1 MFTFLKDVKI
11 GTRISLS
18 LVLPLVGLLLFSGYT
33 AAINFKTASEMGEL
47 RELALLAP
55 TISALV
61 HEMQKERGASAG
73 FIGSKGTKFTKK
85 LPDQRKL
92 TDARRASLSEAF
104 QAFDASAYGAGL
116 AGKMDLALK
125 ALSGLDGTRKEVS
138 ALAITVPGMAKYY
151 TGTIAKLLS
160 IVEEMALISTNA
172 EVTNAITAYTSFL
185 QGKERAGIER
195 AMGSAGFSAGEF
207 KPVVY
212 RKFLQLIAMQNT
224 FLGVFDIYATSG
236 QKAFLKSTVVG
247 EAVDEVGRMRKVAIE
262 SSVTGTTEGIEGP
275 YWFDTIT
282 KKINLLKKVEDRI
295 GADLRQTAAGIQDE
309 ARNTFYTLTIANIV
323 LLVVTLAIVVF
334 IVGGITGPIGRLT
347 GAMTQLADGN
357 NEVDVP
363 SLGNKDEVGMMAAAV
378 EVFKENAIE
387 RRRLENEQE
396 AMKKRAEEEKR
407 ETMNR
412 MADEFDSTVGGVVK
426 AVSAASTEMQSTANS
441 LSATA
446 EETSVQS
453 TAVAAAAEQASV
465 NVQTVAAAAEELS
478 ASVNEIARQVAKSTQ
493 IASGAVKE
501 AENTNE
507 SVQGLEEGSRRIGEV
522 VALITDIANQT
533 NLLAL
538 NATIEAARAGEAG
551 KGFAVVASEVKNLA
565 NQTAK
570 ATEEISAQIG
580 DIQNATQAAVGAI
593 GNIGRIIGEINE
605 ITSTIAAAVEEQ
617 DAATQEIARN
627 VEQASAGT
635 AEVTTNISGVSQAAN
650 DTSAASAQLL
660 QSTEELSTQSM
671 LLQQEVNAFIAKVR
685 ST

>member
-92 TDARRASLSEAF
+92 TDAGRASLSEAF

-125 ALSGLDGTRKEVS
+125 ALSGLDGTRKGVS

-396 AMKKRAEEEKR
+396 AMKKRTEEEKR

-650 DTSAASAQLL
+650 DTSAASTQLL